1 MRSAVRQT
9 LNEMQRS
16 QISAHNLTG
25 FMNPRAGSEHRMHT
39 DVVFSDHV
47 LDLVPPISDRQSSEW
62 QGVRQA
68 LSHII
73 TEPSRTE
80 SLERARLKAWSC
92 RRSQRS
98 ERCES
103 RSSAVHW
110 RCFRSG
116 DLARSPLRFR
126 CFLRLAER
134 LAPAPHSAM
143 ARFFWAF
150 FALFAVYTHQG
161 CGGDP
166 PATTAAP
173 AEATSAPADTTAAP

>member
-1 MRSAVRQT
+1 
-9 LNEMQRS
+9 MQRS

-47 LDLVPPISDRQSSEW
+47 LDLVPTILRMPRSW
-62 QGVRQA
+62 QA
-68 LSHII
+68 LTDFIM
-73 TEPSRTE
+73 EPPQTE
-80 SLERARLKAWSC
+80 SFERASLKARSC
-92 RRSQRS
+92 RRSQLS

-116 DLARSPLRFR
+116 DLARSPLLFR
-126 CFLRLAER
+126 CFLTLAER

-150 FALFAVYTHQG
+150 FALFAVYTPQG

>member
-92 RRSQRS
+92 RRSQLS

-110 RCFRSG
+110 LYFRSG
-116 DLARSPLRFR
+116 DVASSLPTFR
-126 CFLRLAER
+126 CFLRLANR
-134 LAPAPHSAM
+134 LAPAPLSAM

-161 CGGDP
+161 CGGGDP
-166 PATTAAP
+166 PKEEKKAEATTASP
-173 AEATSAPADTTAAP
+173 DTTAAP